1 MDAGGP
7 ALRQDAERNR
17 DRVLAA
23 AREAYAAEGIGA
35 SMASIARRAGV
46 GIATVFRRFPTRE
59 ALVEAV
65 FADRMTAYA
74 QAVELALADPDP
86 WAGFAGY
93 VETVC
98 GMQAADRGFGE
109 VLTLTFPTAR
119 ALEERRDAA
128 YHGLVALLDR
138 AKAAGRLR
146 TDVVPEDMVVL
157 LMANAGVVAATGDA
171 APDAWRR
178 HVAHQLRGFAVDGGE
193 VPAPPAPT
201 PSSMYRAMLRAA
213 PTTSG
218 RARRTGPA
226 PSR

>member
-1 MDAGGP
+1 MNARGS
-7 ALRQDAERNR
+7 ALRGDAEANR

-23 AREAYAAEGIGA
+23 AREAYAAEGIGV

-59 ALVEAV
+59 DLVAAV
-65 FADRMTAYA
+65 FADRMAAYA
-74 QAVELALADPDP
+74 DAVEAALADPDP
-86 WAGFAGY
+86 WRGFAGY

-128 YHGLVALLDR
+128 YHGLVALLER

-146 TDVVPEDMVVL
+146 PDVVPEDMVIL
-157 LMANAGVVAATGDA
+157 LMSNAGVVAATGDA
-171 APDAWRR
+171 APGAWRR
-178 HVAHQLRGFAVDGGE
+178 HVAHQLRGFAVEGGD
-193 VPAPPAPT
+193 VPLPPAPS

-213 PTTSG
+213 PATSDRG
-218 RARRTGPA
+218 RRTGPA
-226 PSR
+226 RSR